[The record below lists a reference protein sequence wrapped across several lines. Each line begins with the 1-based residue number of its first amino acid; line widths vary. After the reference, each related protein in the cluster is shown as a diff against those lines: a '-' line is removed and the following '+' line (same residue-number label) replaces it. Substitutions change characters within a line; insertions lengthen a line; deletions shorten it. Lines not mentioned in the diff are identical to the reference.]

1 MVEVVLNTIKK
12 KKLRCK
18 TKVAFKIVINT
29 KLKLYYMHEDIN

>member
-12 KKLRCK
+12 KIRCK